1 MVKPKKKSKSSKVIF
16 DPQFGEI
23 TLDKLREY
31 KKLLREQGYNL
42 GTLGEQKLVKDNQTL
57 ALWVPTLP
65 GQSFDPNP
73 QQIYLFME
81 VEGTPVMED
90 VMGQPI
96 DHPEFIFVKYNLP
109 NYIRTL
115 YEMIPIGS
123 PRFDTNFLID
133 SSEITYANLAHSG
146 PIFKPMTIPVL
157 FGLGFLTS
165 LANFYTQ

>member
-65 GQSFDPNP
+65 GNP
-73 QQIYLFME
+73 L
-81 VEGTPVMED
+81 TLTLSK
-90 VMGQPI
+90 
-96 DHPEFIFVKYNLP
+96 FIFLWKL
-109 NYIRTL
+109 
-115 YEMIPIGS
+115 
-123 PRFDTNFLID
+123 
-133 SSEITYANLAHSG
+133 
-146 PIFKPMTIPVL
+146 K
-157 FGLGFLTS
+157 GL
-165 LANFYTQ
+165 Q